1 MTTLKMNV
9 DLKYEN
15 VYIMTEKGIY
25 NTVEDEYIVG
35 GKLVAL
41 LNDYYNTNN
50 ALRYLLEEKDILV

>member
-1 MTTLKMNV
+1 MTMNV

-15 VYIMTEKGIY
+15 VYTMTEKGIY

-35 GKLVAL
+35 AKLVAL